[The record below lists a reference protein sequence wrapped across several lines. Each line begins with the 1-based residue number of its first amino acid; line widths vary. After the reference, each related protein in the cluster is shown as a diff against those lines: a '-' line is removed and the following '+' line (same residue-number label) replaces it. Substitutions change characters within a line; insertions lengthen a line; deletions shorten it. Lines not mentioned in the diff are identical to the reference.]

1 MNIAYSILSAVPT
14 IASSAGTAEAASAD
28 KWTYI
33 LNPAQSAETVEAG
46 ADQALGAID
55 RLQSLTETATE
66 TVAQRQIADP
76 DYWSSVGMITLA
88 GIVIVFAIL
97 ALLIFLFWLLGT
109 IFKNI
114 DSNKKAKAEEAKKSA
129 PAPAPAAQEIIA
141 AEEIA
146 DDDDEVIA
154 VIAAAIAAYSAE
166 DGKAYK
172 IKEIRRRDPDSR
184 SRSAWSLAGIGEN
197 TRPF

>member
-1 MNIAYSILSAVPT
+1 MNIAYSILSAVST

-28 KWTYI
+28 KWTYF
-33 LNPAQSAETVEAG
+33 LNPAQSSETVEAG

-55 RLQSLTETATE
+55 RIQALTETATE

-88 GIVIVFAIL
+88 GIVIVFSIL

-114 DSNKKAKAEEAKKSA
+114 DNNKKAKAEEAKKSA
-129 PAPAPAAQEIIA
+129 PAPAPAAENIIA

-146 DDDDEVIA
+146 DDDEVIA

-184 SRSAWSLAGIGEN
+184 RRSAWSLAGIGEN

>member
-1 MNIAYSILSAVPT
+1 MNIAYSILSAVST

-28 KWTYI
+28 KWTYF

-55 RLQSLTETATE
+55 RIQALTETATE

-88 GIVIVFAIL
+88 GIVIVFSIL

-114 DSNKKAKAEEAKKSA
+114 DNNKKAKAEEAKKSA
-129 PAPAPAAQEIIA
+129 PAPAPAAENIIA

-146 DDDDEVIA
+146 DDDEVIA

-184 SRSAWSLAGIGEN
+184 RRSAWSLAGIGEN